1 MDRLRVGIVGVGRWG
16 SNIARVLWELERE
29 GLVEFSVVVDLDLEK
44 AKLIASRYGVERYSS
59 SMDSLKNNVDAVV
72 VAVPIPYLARTAMKL
87 AEMGL
92 NLFVEKPVATSTREL
107 LELKKV
113 AEENNVVVVPGFI
126 MRFNPVVE
134 YIAGR
139 VKGLNVNVI
148 ELRRLSRRPPH
159 ARRNSILLD
168 LAIHDIDIANYLF
181 KDVEGKLVK
190 WYYRRIS
197 GDELIKI
204 VLEYD
209 GVPVMIHVDGICP
222 VKIREIDVIAEDVFI
237 RGNTNRNQVLVK
249 TTSGEE
255 LVELS
260 GEEPLKKEIR
270 EWVKLVVQ
278 GKSNSPTID
287 DAFRALRVLEPILEA
302 ISGKQM

>member
-1 MDRLRVGIVGVGRWG
+1 MDKPRIGIVGVGRWG

-44 AKLIASRYGVERYSS
+44 ARLVASKYNVEIYSS

-87 AEMGL
+87 ARMGL
-92 NLFVEKPVATSTREL
+92 DLFVEKPVATSTREL
-107 LELKKV
+107 LELKKT
-113 AEENNVVVVPGFI
+113 AEENSVIVVPGFI

-134 YIAGR
+134 YIAEKSR
-139 VKGLNVNVI
+139 NLDVNVV
-148 ELRRLSRRPPH
+148 ELRRLSRRPLH

-168 LAIHDIDIANYLF
+168 LAIHDVDIANYLF
-181 KDVEGKLVK
+181 KDSSGKLVK

-197 GDELIKI
+197 GDELVKI

-209 GVPVMIHVDGICP
+209 GIPVMIHVDGICP
-222 VKIREIDVIAEDVFI
+222 VKIREVDVIADNLFM
-237 RGNTNRNQVLVK
+237 RGNTDKNQVLVK
-249 TTSGEE
+249 TSSGEE
-255 LVELS
+255 VVELS

-270 EWVKLVVQ
+270 EWVKLLVY
-278 GKSNSPTID
+278 GKSSSPTID
-287 DAFRALRVLEPILEA
+287 DAFKALRILEPILEA
-302 ISGKQM
+302 VSNK

>member
-29 GLVEFSVVVDLDLEK
+29 GFVEFSVVVDLNLEK

-59 SMDSLKNNVDAVV
+59 NIDSLKSSVDAVI
-72 VAVPIPYLARTAMKL
+72 VAVPIPYLAKTAMKL
-87 AEMGL
+87 AGMGL

-107 LELKKV
+107 LELKRT
-113 AEENNVVVVPGFI
+113 AEGNNVVVVPGFI
-126 MRFNPVVE
+126 MRFNPVIE
-134 YIAGR
+134 YIAEK
-139 VKGLNVNVI
+139 VKSLNVNVV
-148 ELRRLSRRPPH
+148 ELRRLSRRPLH

-181 KDVEGKLVK
+181 KGIEGKLVK
-190 WYYRRIS
+190 WYYKRIS
-197 GDELIKI
+197 GDELVKI

-222 VKIREIDVIAEDVFI
+222 VKVREVDVIAEDMFI
-237 RGNTNRNQVLVK
+237 RGNTDRNQVLVK
-249 TTSGEE
+249 TSSGEE
-255 LVELS
+255 LVELG

-270 EWVKLVVQ
+270 EWVKLIVQ

-287 DAFRALRVLEPILEA
+287 DAFRALRVLEPILETV
-302 ISGKQM
+302 SDK